1 MGISVAGIAF
11 KDDRYFVARRK
22 REGQLGG
29 KWEFPGGK
37 VERGESLSKA
47 LAREYREEFRVD
59 IEILQEVCR
68 TEFYHNG
75 RAYELHAFLIRL
87 GSEPQELP
95 EHDEARWAT
104 LEEIAAMEF
113 ADSDKKIL
121 PYLW

>member
-22 REGQLGG
+22 GEGELGG

-37 VERGESLSKA
+37 VERGESLPHA
-47 LAREYREEFRVD
+47 LAREYREEFSVD

-68 TEFYHNG
+68 TEFLHNG
-75 RAYELHAFLIRL
+75 CPYELHAFLIRL
-87 GSEPQELP
+87 RSEPEAYS
-95 EHDEARWAT
+95 EHDETKWAT
-104 LEEIAAMEF
+104 LEEIATMEF
-113 ADSDKKIL
+113 ADSDRKVL